1 MIHMDSKDQ
10 KAVLS
15 ITSISVTLTIYLKV
29 STKDISST
37 MIPSSRA
44 SLAKEMVK
52 VKEAL
57 SVALE
62 DLEASVEEDLS
73 SIETLSLVI

>member
-29 STKDISST
+29 STKDISLT

-52 VKEAL
+52 VKESL

-73 SIETLSLVI
+73 SIATHSLVI